1 LQAVKSV
8 RATLFSSYLLLILIF
23 IPLLT
28 VFSYFYT
35 ANALK
40 RQAIGALED
49 LSATVVG
56 ALDGELFK
64 MNAVSVN
71 IGSSELVREL
81 LQEHA
86 ALRRRATA
94 RGSTSTPRAWRRSC
108 RPSSGP
114 TSRCP
119 RSTSTT

>member
-1 LQAVKSV
+1 LTARRRPAYHFQAVKSV
-8 RATLFSSYLLLILIF
+8 RATLFSSYLLLILVS

-40 RQAIGALED
+40 AQAIGALKD

-56 ALDGELFK
+56 ALDAELFK

-71 IGSSELVREL
+71 IGSSELVRQL

-86 ALRRRATA
+86 ALSGQA
-94 RGSTSTPRAWRRSC
+94 RSLAAWLSW
-108 RPSSGP
+108 GLWAWA
-114 TSRCP
+114 
-119 RSTSTT
+119 

>member
-1 LQAVKSV
+1 MKSV
-8 RATLFSSYLLLILIF
+8 RATLFSSYLLLILVS

-40 RQAIGALED
+40 RQAIAALVD

-56 ALDGELFK
+56 ALDAELFK

-71 IGSSELVREL
+71 IGSSELVRQL
-81 LQEHA
+81 LREHA
-86 ALRRRATA
+86 ALSGQADRTRQYLHAA
-94 RGSTSTPRAWRRSC
+94 RLAEVMQTIIGAYKPV
-108 RPSSGP
+108 PQVN
-114 TSRCP
+114 
-119 RSTSTT
+119 